1 MKFIEAFAIAAALVF
16 LSTPADAEGFGT
28 KGPAQL
34 YDTYCAQCHGL
45 DRNGKG
51 INTVGLSVQP
61 RDHTDAKAMGDV
73 PDDQMFLAIQKGGL
87 AVNKSILMPAW
98 DSVLTTEEIAS
109 LVTYLREVCNCGKK

>member
-1 MKFIEAFAIAAALVF
+1 MKWADAITAGLAFMF
-16 LSTPADAEGFGT
+16 LSTPAVAEGFGT
-28 KGPAQL
+28 QGAAQL
-34 YDTYCAQCHGL
+34 YDTYCAQCHGM

-98 DSVLTTEEIAS
+98 ESVLTTEEIAG
-109 LVTYLREVCNCGKK
+109 LVTYLREVCDCGNK